1 MIVALEKDNY
11 HLGKPKL
18 QFQCLMMSFKPM
30 GKILIIGKEKLV
42 IVSGAIKEK
51 ELIVVKK
58 IKNTKIKLK
67 NDLICFNNCF
77 NNR

>member
-51 ELIVVKK
+51 
-58 IKNTKIKLK
+58 
-67 NDLICFNNCF
+67 
-77 NNR
+77 